1 MPDFADF
8 LDAKFDLDE
17 RSLAPDVRRACFA
30 RLAHRDRLRCL
41 DLGSGLGAMIRRV
54 LDAQLP
60 ARDIELVALDRD
72 PGLSARARA
81 TLVGFLVR
89 RGFVVRDAPA
99 ASEDEADRI
108 EASDGRRRV
117 GLRFACRQAERFE
130 PGPGERFDLVT
141 AHAFLDLVPMRPLL
155 ERVAG
160 WLATD
165 GLLYAT
171 LNYDGGTTLFP
182 PYADTAFETRLLAR
196 YDASME
202 ERRVDGMPTGGARSG
217 RRLHAML
224 PQAGFEI
231 VAYASS
237 DWNAVP
243 HDDGRLRAAD
253 AVVVSVLLDALRRE
267 NEAHCDRER
276 LADWYRDRRRLQEAR
291 RLGAIVHQI
300 DVLAALSP
308 AVGGDDP
315 AGPFAGLTA
324 RT

>member
-17 RSLAPDVRRACFA
+17 RSLAREVRDDCFA
-30 RLAHRDRLRCL
+30 RLARRDRLRCL
-41 DLGSGLGAMIRRV
+41 DIGSGTGAMVRRLLGAN
-54 LDAQLP
+54 LP
-60 ARDIELVALDRD
+60 AEAFELVALDRD
-72 PGLSARARA
+72 PTLLARARA
-81 TLVGFLVR
+81 TLVAFLAS
-89 RGFVVRDAPA
+89 RGFDALRAPA
-99 ASEDEADRI
+99 DCTDRI
-108 EASDGRRRV
+108 EASDGRRHV
-117 GLRFACRQAERFE
+117 SLRFACYDAMGYE
-130 PGPGERFDLVT
+130 PHAGERYDLVT

-155 ERVAG
+155 ERIRA
-160 WLATD
+160 WLAPD

-171 LNYDGGTTLFP
+171 LNYDGDTALFP
-182 PYADTAFETRLLAR
+182 QYADAPFEARLLER

-202 ERRVDGMPTGGARSG
+202 ERRVDGQPTGGARSG

-243 HDDGRLRAAD
+243 RDGRLRGAD
-253 AVVVSVLLDALRRE
+253 GLVVSVLLEALRRE
-267 NEAHCDRER
+267 NEAHCDRGR
-276 LADWYRDRRRLQEAR
+276 LAAWYRDRRRLQETG

-300 DVLAALSP
+300 DVLAMLAP
-308 AVGGDDP
+308 AGSADDP
-315 AGPFAGLTA
+315 AAPYEGFTA

>member
-17 RSLAPDVRRACFA
+17 RSLAPEVRRGCFT
-30 RLAHRDRLRCL
+30 RLARRDRLRCL
-41 DLGSGLGAMIRRV
+41 DLGSGTGAMLRRV

-72 PGLSARARA
+72 PYLLALARARLA
-81 TLVGFLVR
+81 AFLCG
-89 RGFVVRDAPA
+89 RGFVVRDEPA
-99 ASEDEADRI
+99 SSAHDDARI

-117 GLRFACRQAERFE
+117 GLRFACREAERFE
-130 PGPGERFDLVT
+130 PQPGERFDLVT

-155 ERVAG
+155 EGIAG
-160 WLATD
+160 WLAAD
-165 GLLYAT
+165 GLLWAT
-171 LNYDGGTTLFP
+171 LNYDGGTALFP
-182 PYADTAFETRLLAR
+182 PYADAAFETRLLER

-202 ERRVDGMPTGGARSG
+202 ERRVDGRPTGGARSG

-224 PQAGFEI
+224 PQAGFAI

-243 HDDGRLRAAD
+243 HDDGRVRVDD
-253 AVVVSVLLDALRRE
+253 AVVVSVLLEALLRE
-267 NEAHCDRER
+267 NESHCEHER
-276 LADWYRDRRRLQEAR
+276 LRAWYLDRRRLQQAR

-300 DVLAALSP
+300 DVLAALAP
-308 AVGGDDP
+308 ALAADDPDDP
-315 AGPFAGLTA
+315 AVGLTA

>member
-17 RSLAPDVRRACFA
+17 RSLAGDVRDQCFR
-30 RLAHRDRLRCL
+30 RLARRSRLRCL
-41 DLGSGLGAMIRRV
+41 DLGSGTGAMLRRL
-54 LDAQLP
+54 LDAEFP
-60 ARDIELVALDRD
+60 AEFLELVALDRD
-72 PGLSARARA
+72 PALLTRARA
-81 TLVGFLVR
+81 ALIALLVR
-89 RGFVVRDAPA
+89 RGFAVRDPAPGP
-99 ASEDEADRI
+99 SSGDPDRI
-108 EASDGRRRV
+108 EANDGRRHV
-117 GLRFACRQAERFE
+117 GLRFVCCDVSDFE
-130 PGPGERFDLVT
+130 PHTGERYDLVT

-155 ERVAG
+155 ERISG
-160 WLATD
+160 WLAPG

-171 LNYDGGTTLFP
+171 LNYDGGTALFP
-182 PYADTAFETRLLAR
+182 QYAEAELEERLLDR

-202 ERRVDGMPTGGARSG
+202 ERRVDGNPTGGARSG

-224 PQAGFEI
+224 PQAGFEV

-243 HDDGRLRAAD
+243 HGGELRAGD
-253 AVVVSVLLDALRRE
+253 AVVVSVLLEALRRE

-276 LADWYRDRRRLQEAR
+276 LAAWYRDRRAVLQAG

-300 DVLAALSP
+300 DVLAGLAP
-308 AVGGDDP
+308 AVPGEKSAEP
-315 AGPFAGLTA
+315 SAGLTA